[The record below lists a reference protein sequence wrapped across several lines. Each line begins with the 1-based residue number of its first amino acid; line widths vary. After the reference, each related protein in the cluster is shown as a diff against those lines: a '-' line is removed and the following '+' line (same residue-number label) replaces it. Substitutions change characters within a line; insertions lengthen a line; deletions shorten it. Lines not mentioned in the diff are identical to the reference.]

1 MTFKKKPK
9 DLNQYFSLRESLIRF
24 LREDIATGD
33 LTSEYVVDKDLKS
46 SAFIICKSESA
57 VVAGLEETRTI
68 FDICKCDA
76 KNLVK
81 DGVVVKKGT
90 KVMTIKGNTRSI
102 LKAERTALNLLM
114 RMSGIA
120 TDTRKYVDIA
130 KAASKNLRITGTRK
144 TAPGLRYFD
153 KKSIHLGGGYPH
165 RNTLDEMILIKD
177 NHLAV
182 TKSIGEAIA
191 MARQKAG
198 RNITIECEVID
209 TKSSVEAINSG
220 ADIIMLDNFSPQ
232 RAQKTISYLK
242 KAGLRKKILIEI
254 SGGVNLS
261 NIKEYAY
268 TLPDMIS
275 IGSLTHSSKSI
286 DFSMEMELING

>member
-33 LTSEYVVDKDLKS
+33 LTSEYVVDKNLKS
-46 SAFIICKSESA
+46 SAFIICKSDRA
-57 VVAGLEETRTI
+57 VVAGLEEAKTI
-68 FDICKCDA
+68 FDICKC
-76 KNLVK
+76 NSESLVK
-81 DGVVVKKGT
+81 DGDVVKKGT
-90 KVMTIKGNTRSI
+90 RVMIVKGNTRSI

-120 TDTRKYVDIA
+120 TDTKKYVDIA
-130 KAASKNLRITGTRK
+130 TAVSKNTRITGTRK

-153 KKSIHLGGGYPH
+153 KKSIQLGGGFPH

-182 TKSIGEAIA
+182 TKSIGEAIS

-198 RNITIECEVID
+198 KNIMIECEVID

-220 ADIIMLDNFSPQ
+220 ADIIMLDNFTPQ
-232 RAQKTISYLK
+232 RARKTISYLK

-254 SGGVNLS
+254 SGGVNLL

-268 TLPDMIS
+268 ALPDMIS
-275 IGSLTHSSKSI
+275 VGSLTHSSKSI
-286 DFSMEMELING
+286 DFSMEMELIN

>member
-1 MTFKKKPK
+1 MTLKKKPK

-33 LTSEYVVDKDLKS
+33 LTSEYVVDKELKS
-46 SAFIICKSESA
+46 SSFIICKSESA
-57 VVAGLEETRTI
+57 VVAGLEETKTI
-68 FDICKCDA
+68 FDICKCES

-81 DGVVVKKGT
+81 DGTVVKKDSL
-90 KVMTIKGNTRSI
+90 VMSVKGNTRSI

-130 KAASKNLRITGTRK
+130 KAVSKNIRITGTRK

-153 KKSIHLGGGYPH
+153 KKSIQLGGGYPH

-182 TKSIGEAIA
+182 TKSIEEAIT
-191 MARQKAG
+191 MARRKAG
-198 RNITIECEVID
+198 KNIMIECEVID
-209 TKSSVEAINSG
+209 MKSAVEAINSG

-232 RAQKTISYLK
+232 RAKKTISYLK

-254 SGGVNLS
+254 SGGVNLV

-268 TLPDMIS
+268 ALPDMIS
-275 IGSLTHSSKSI
+275 VGSLTHSSKSI
-286 DFSMEMELING
+286 DFSMEMKSIN